1 MRVRHYTIAAAGL
14 LAAACGDAGSGLLG
28 ISNFGGS
35 GAATHLVFTVQP
47 GNTGA
52 GATITPALQ
61 IRAATSAGTVD
72 TTYVN
77 TVTVVLGANP
87 GSSTLSG
94 TAAVPAVAGVATFSS
109 LSINNAG
116 TGYTLIAAAPSLTS
130 ATSATFN
137 VTP

>member
-14 LAAACGDAGSGLLG
+14 LAAACEGTGTGFIGVSG
-28 ISNFGGS
+28 FGGS

-47 GNTGA
+47 GSTVA
-52 GATITPALQ
+52 GATISPAVQLT
-61 IRAATSAGTVD
+61 AATSAGTVD
-72 TTYVN
+72 TTFVN
-77 TVTVVLGANP
+77 TVSVAFGANP
-87 GSSTLSG
+87 GGATLSG
-94 TAAVPAVAGVATFSS
+94 TAAVPAVAGVATFSN

-116 TGYTLIAAAPSLTS
+116 TGYTLIGAAPSLTS